1 MSENEYKELIDF
13 LGTKFEKIDERFEKI
28 DNQFEKIDERFK
40 KIDDQFEEV
49 KRHTGVLIE
58 AVEHKID
65 IVIEGVMGLNER
77 LDRHTAENKQ
87 EHSRLEKM
95 TLVNLADISKLD
107 QRVGR
112 LEEKI

>member
-13 LGTKFEKIDERFEKI
+13 LGKNFERIDERFEKIDERFE
-28 DNQFEKIDERFK
+28 DAR
-40 KIDDQFEEV
+40 
-49 KRHTGVLIE
+49 RHTGVLIE
-58 AVEHKID
+58 AVNHRID
-65 IVIEGVMGLNER
+65 LLVEGMTSIRQGFEKDKDENE
-77 LDRHTAENKQ
+77 Q

-95 TLVNLADISKLD
+95 TLVNLADIATLD

>member
-13 LGTKFEKIDERFEKI
+13 LGKKFERIDERFEKI
-28 DNQFEKIDERFK
+28 DNQFESVNK
-40 KIDDQFEEV
+40 KIDNVATDV
-49 KRHTGVLIE
+49 KDLRREMGVLYE
-58 AVEHKID
+58 DVQHRFD
-65 IVIEGVMGLNER
+65 LVGEGMTAMRQGFDKDKDENE
-77 LDRHTAENKQ
+77 Q
-87 EHSRLEKM
+87 EHARLEKM